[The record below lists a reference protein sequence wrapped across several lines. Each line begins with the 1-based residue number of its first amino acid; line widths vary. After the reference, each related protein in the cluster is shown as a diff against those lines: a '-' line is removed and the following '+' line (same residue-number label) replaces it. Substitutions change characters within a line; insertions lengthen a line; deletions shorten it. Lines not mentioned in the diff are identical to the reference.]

1 MTAFILF
8 TMIFLHVL
16 DDYYFQG
23 CLANLKQKKYWEAL
37 PGYTEKYKNDYI
49 VALLMH
55 SFEWAFM
62 IMLPLIVYHSFNIN
76 FTVFISYFILNVLI
90 HAFVDNEKANKF
102 TINLI
107 QDQTVH
113 IIQIFFTFIALIN

>member
-1 MTAFILF
+1 MTVFILF

-55 SFEWAFM
+55 SFEWTFM
-62 IMLPLIVYHSFNIN
+62 IMLPLIVYHNFNVN

>member
-1 MTAFILF
+1 MTIFILF

-55 SFEWAFM
+55 SFEWTFM
-62 IMLPLIVYHSFNIN
+62 IMLPLIVYHNFNVN